1 MERFVVDWLAK
12 PGLLEALEALRKVVL
27 DGCEGGND
35 GWGAKPV
42 GGVGEVGEV
51 TLDLWLED
59 HGGLGVAQGGPVLV
73 QQVHQL
79 LRHNPGRRKI
89 MKGISKKSHLVA
101 RRSSFLLNCSA
112 LLPDLPVRYSATWKC
127 CMKLSVWIAAIMHQ
141 VLKVFKYIA

>member
-59 HGGLGVAQGGPVLV
+59 HRRLGVAQRRPVLV

-79 LRHNPGRRKI
+79 LRHNPGKSEG
-89 MKGISKKSHLVA
+89 GINEKNPPKKNPHLVA
-101 RRSSFLLNCSA
+101 SSSSFLLNCSA
-112 LLPDLPVRYSATWKC
+112 LLPDLPVRYSATY
-127 CMKLSVWIAAIMHQ
+127 KLLRYFLS
-141 VLKVFKYIA
+141 